1 MFRIQS
7 RLLVVSLVMIAL
19 TLGSCT
25 TEEKEV
31 GTMGISKS
39 DFGKTPAGEQVD
51 LYTLTNAKGL
61 ECRIITWGGT
71 CVSLKVPDRDGK
83 LGDIMLGHDT
93 LEGYLSHDTSPY
105 FGALIGRYGNRIGKG
120 KFSIDGT
127 EYTLATNNNEN
138 HLHGGI
144 VGFDQKVWV
153 AKPNTVKGDTGV
165 SLKLTYTSPDGEEG
179 YPGNLSC
186 TVVYSLTN
194 DNELRIDYEATSD
207 KPTVCNLTNHSY
219 YNFTCAARDILDHE
233 LMINGGHTTPVD
245 EGLIPTG
252 ELAPVAGTPFD
263 FTSPKAIGKDIDAND
278 IQIGYGPGYDHN
290 WVLNKEGQELSL
302 AAEVYEPTTGRVMTI
317 HTTEPAIQFYAGN
330 FLDGTITGKSGK
342 TYPQRFGFCLETQ
355 HSPDSPNKP
364 EWPTVV
370 VRPGEVYKSTT
381 THKFSVR

>member
-1 MFRIQS
+1 MCKDQS
-7 RLLVVSLVMIAL
+7 RFLYVALVLIAL
-19 TLGSCT
+19 MLGSCA
-25 TEEKEV
+25 TEKK
-31 GTMGISKS
+31 GSSMGITKS

-51 LYTLTNAKGL
+51 LYTLTNTNGL

-71 CVSLKVPDRDGK
+71 CVSLKVPDRQGK

-105 FGALIGRYGNRIGKG
+105 FGALIGRYGNRIAKG

-138 HLHGGI
+138 HLHGGV
-144 VGFDQKVWV
+144 VGFDQKVWT
-153 AKPNTVKGDTGV
+153 AETSEGDKEV

-179 YPGNLSC
+179 YPGALKA

-194 DNELRIDYEATSD
+194 ADELRIDYEATTD

-219 YNFTCAARDILDHE
+219 YNFTGAARDILDHE
-233 LMINGGHTTPVD
+233 LMINGDNTTPVD

-252 ELAPVAGTPFD
+252 EMAPVTGTPFD

-330 FLDGTITGKSGK
+330 FLDGTITGKDGK
-342 TYPQRFGFCLETQ
+342 TYPHRFGFCLETQ

-364 EWPTVV
+364 DWPSVV
-370 VRPGEVYKSTT
+370 LRPGEVYKSTT
-381 THKFSVR
+381 VHTFSVR

>member
-1 MFRIQS
+1 MFRNQT
-7 RLLVVSLVMIAL
+7 RFLYVGLVLIAL

-25 TEEKEV
+25 TTEKK
-31 GTMGISKS
+31 GGSMGISKS
-39 DFGKTPAGEQVD
+39 DFGTTPAGEKVD
-51 LYTLTNAKGL
+51 LYTLTNANGL

-93 LEGYLSHDTSPY
+93 LDGYLSHDTSPY

-138 HLHGGI
+138 HLHGGV
-144 VGFDQKVWV
+144 VGFDQKVW
-153 AKPNTVKGDTGV
+153 AAETTEGDKEV

-179 YPGNLSC
+179 YPGTLKT

-194 DNELRIDYEATSD
+194 ADELRIDYEATTD

-219 YNFTCAARDILDHE
+219 YNFTGAERDILGHE
-233 LMINGGHTTPVD
+233 LMINADHTTPVD

-252 ELAPVAGTPFD
+252 ELAPVAGSAFD
-263 FTSPKAIGKDIDAND
+263 FTSAKPIGKDIDAND

-290 WVLNKEGQELSL
+290 WVLNKEGKELSM

-330 FLDGTITGKSGK
+330 FLDGTIKGKGGK
-342 TYPQRFGFCLETQ
+342 TYGHRFGFCLETQ

-364 EWPTVV
+364 DWATTIL
-370 VRPGEVYKSTT
+370 RPGEVYKSTT
-381 THKFSVR
+381 LHKFSVR